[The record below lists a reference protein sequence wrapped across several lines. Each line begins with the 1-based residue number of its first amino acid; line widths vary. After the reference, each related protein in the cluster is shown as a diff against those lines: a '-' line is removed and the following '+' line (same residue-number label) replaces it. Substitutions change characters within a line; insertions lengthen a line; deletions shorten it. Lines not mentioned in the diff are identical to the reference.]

1 MKLLAI
7 ISLVLLL
14 TACGESQVVV
24 EPKFDVAELQPG
36 GAMTTKRLYTRSF
49 VYPGKALSR
58 KQQLDFWTGFSFFR
72 DPWVT
77 APSATEDRDGLGPLF
92 NTRSC
97 VRCHTAGS
105 RAKAD
110 KTGEILPFPLVI
122 RLGSVESK
130 ITTVDP
136 VYGGQIQPRAIRFNH
151 VKLTESTEGEAWL
164 KLDYR
169 KISGQ
174 FSDGERYELWQP
186 SYQLSKLAYGE
197 LSSHIGLSP
206 RFAPNVFGAGLL
218 NAIDEADLL
227 AQEDSQDT
235 DQDGISAVYNRVPDV
250 VTGKVSVGRFGF
262 KAKHPNLYQQVAA
275 AFRDDIG
282 ITNNL
287 FLSESCT
294 GSQTACQQASS
305 VGGHDAAEIPD
316 KLLDLTVKFNEFL
329 GVPPARDLQSKQV
342 NKGRKVFYQLGCQ
355 QCHTPSYTTAKNY
368 PIAELA
374 EQKIW
379 PYTDLAL
386 HDMGADLADGVYE
399 FKANGSEWRTPPLW
413 GIGLQKKVTGEQRYL
428 HDGRARTIQEAILWH
443 GGEAQ
448 AAKQAFSELDLTQR
462 QALIKFLR
470 AI

>member
-1 MKLLAI
+1 M
-7 ISLVLLL
+7 
-14 TACGESQVVV
+14 
-24 EPKFDVAELQPG
+24 
-36 GAMTTKRLYTRSF
+36 
-49 VYPGKALSR
+49 
-58 KQQLDFWTGFSFFR
+58 
-72 DPWVT
+72 
-77 APSATEDRDGLGPLF
+77 PL
-92 NTRSC
+92 
-97 VRCHTAGS
+97 
-105 RAKAD
+105 K
-110 KTGEILPFPLVI
+110 
-122 RLGSVESK
+122 
-130 ITTVDP
+130 
-136 VYGGQIQPRAIRFNH
+136 
-151 VKLTESTEGEAWL
+151 
-164 KLDYR
+164 
-169 KISGQ
+169 
-174 FSDGERYELWQP
+174 
-186 SYQLSKLAYGE
+186 
-197 LSSHIGLSP
+197 
-206 RFAPNVFGAGLL
+206 
-218 NAIDEADLL
+218 
-227 AQEDSQDT
+227 
-235 DQDGISAVYNRVPDV
+235 
-250 VTGKVSVGRFGF
+250 
-262 KAKHPNLYQQVAA
+262 
-275 AFRDDIG
+275 

-305 VGGHDAAEIPD
+305 VGGHNAAEIPD

-368 PIAELA
+368 PIAALA
-374 EQKIW
+374 GQKIW